1 MRIAFGIF
9 LLSASILSAQS
20 FSVGAKGGALL
31 TDPAERFDQSRRY
44 IVGPYFELRLPEK
57 LALEVNALYSRFG
70 SSLSPAGSSFGRTR
84 GNSWQLPV
92 LAKYYF
98 SDARVGVKPFASG
111 GVSFR
116 KIWFVNDQIL
126 SGRRIEDT
134 SELGVGAVAAGGIAI
149 KFGRFTIAPEARYIR
164 WGGTNF
170 PATNQNEA
178 QVLLGIGF

>member
-1 MRIAFGIF
+1 MRIAFGLF

-20 FSVGAKGGALL
+20 FSVGVKGGALL

-44 IVGPYFELRLPEK
+44 IVGPAVEMSLPGSM
-57 LALEVNALYSRFG
+57 AVEVNALYSRFA

-98 SDARVGVKPFASG
+98 SDTRAGVKPFASG

-116 KIWFVNDQIL
+116 KIWFENEQTRF
-126 SGRRIEDT
+126 GRRVDDT

-149 KFGRFTIAPEARYIR
+149 KFGRFTIAPEVRYIR

-170 PATNQNEA
+170 PATNPNEA